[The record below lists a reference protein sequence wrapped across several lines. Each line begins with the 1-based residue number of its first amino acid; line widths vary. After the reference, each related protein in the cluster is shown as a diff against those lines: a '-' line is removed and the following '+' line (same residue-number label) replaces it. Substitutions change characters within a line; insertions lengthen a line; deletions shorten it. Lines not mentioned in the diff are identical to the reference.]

1 MFKRARQAQLHLHQS
16 ADIRRRT
23 QWNEVILGRKCSGR
37 TAARVKCA
45 PTPAVA
51 SSRRSWRASTFASLL
66 RRLCEQNNSAALR
79 GGGIMLLQERLHRRW
94 PLSVTF
100 TELALLGHRRLA
112 AVLGIAR
119 RPRQLGPRSNVPTLR
134 SAYFLL
140 ASSPLPPARRQG
152 HSSAAVPPSS
162 VIWGGIDGRT
172 HCCAQSRQL
181 RRKRRCRHAA
191 RQPPT

>member
-1 MFKRARQAQLHLHQS
+1 MGPGSESEPSDHVKRVFKRARQAQLHLHQS

-66 RRLCEQNNSAALR
+66 RRLCEQNNSAAIR

-119 RPRQLGPRSNVPTLR
+119 RPRQSRSTIKRSYLEVGVLFTRQHRYVETL
-134 SAYFLL
+134 
-140 ASSPLPPARRQG
+140 
-152 HSSAAVPPSS
+152 
-162 VIWGGIDGRT
+162 
-172 HCCAQSRQL
+172 
-181 RRKRRCRHAA
+181 
-191 RQPPT
+191 